1 MFLIRP
7 LAFWLML
14 CLMAGQS
21 VAQKAKKT
29 MIGEYYLTGV
39 REVGS
44 GLKLNADSTFE
55 FFFSYGALDRAG
67 HGTWK
72 QQGNQLILSSK
83 VRPPKD
89 FALVT
94 SKTVPGDSI
103 TFRIVDTN
111 TQLLRYVDCAIKND
125 TGIYREITDE
135 DGKAS
140 FVKQPIEAM
149 SVRFQLCPDR
159 YSVFTP
165 TDKAH
170 NYFEFKFEPWI
181 AEVFFENTAYTISE
195 DGFEGPL
202 SILEPGETY
211 SFERH

>member
-1 MFLIRP
+1 MFLIRS
-7 LAFWLML
+7 LAIWLII
-14 CLMAGQS
+14 CLMADQS

-55 FFFSYGALDRAG
+55 FFFSYGALDRTG

-83 VRPPKD
+83 TRPPKD

-94 SKTVPGDSI
+94 SKTVPGDTI
-103 TFRIVDTN
+103 TIRIVDTN
-111 TQLLRYVDCAIKND
+111 KQLLRYVDCSIKNGKD
-125 TGIYREITDE
+125 ILRDITDE
-135 DGKAS
+135 DGKAY
-140 FVKQPIEAM
+140 FPKQPIDAM

-170 NYFEFKFEPWI
+170 NYFEFRFEPWI
-181 AEVFFENTAYTISE
+181 AEVFFENVTYTISE
-195 DGFEGPL
+195 EGFKGPL

-211 SFERH
+211 SFERN